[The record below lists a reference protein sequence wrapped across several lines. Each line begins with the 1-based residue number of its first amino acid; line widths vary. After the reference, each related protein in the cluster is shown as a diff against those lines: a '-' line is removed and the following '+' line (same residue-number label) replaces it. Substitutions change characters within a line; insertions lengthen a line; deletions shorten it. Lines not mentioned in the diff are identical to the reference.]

1 MSISTA
7 PSSDRPPTYR
17 DPKRHAWLLSLLVPL
32 SIGAGPLMWTAHPS
46 HWVLW
51 VPTVF
56 VYLVAPLLDLLL
68 GTDSS
73 NPPEPAVPALEADPY
88 YRRVTYALVP
98 LLWLGFIFAAWFSQ
112 QPGLS
117 TADRVAL
124 VLATGGVGGFCI
136 NLGHELGHKRTTL
149 ERWLAKLILA
159 PTFYGHFTIEH
170 NRGHHRDVATPEDPA
185 SSRMGESIWRFVW
198 REMPGAWRRAW
209 ALEHARTQ
217 ADGQALWS
225 LHNEILQPML
235 VGLALWAAL
244 VLWLGPQVL
253 LFLLPT
259 ALWANFQL
267 TSANYVEHYGLLRQ
281 KTPQG
286 RYEPCQPRHSWN
298 SNHLFSNWATF
309 HLQRHSDHHAHP
321 LRRYQ
326 SLRHFDEAPQLPCGY
341 FGLFPVAYL
350 PPLWFALM
358 DRRLVESVG
367 RDPARIN
374 FDPRRRARLMAR
386 HGLALP
392 VSASPVPSA
401 SDLPARS
408 TP

>member
-1 MSISTA
+1 MSTSTA
-7 PSSDRPPTYR
+7 PSSDRPPIYR

-88 YRRVTYALVP
+88 YRWVTYALVP

-209 ALEHARTQ
+209 ALERARTR
-217 ADGQALWS
+217 ADGQAVWS

-367 RDPARIN
+367 RDPDRIN
-374 FDPRRRARLMAR
+374 FDPRRRTRLMAR
-386 HGLALP
+386 HGLAQP
-392 VSASPVPSA
+392 APASPHSSA